1 MPLFLTAQTNLVPN
15 PSFESYTSCPQYPP
29 DGNIN
34 RAFPWFQPWNNSN
47 SSDFYHSCDTI
58 DQNMSVPIN
67 FLGFQ
72 YPKIGNGYSG
82 IFCFFQPSNNGREY
96 MEVELS
102 TTLLSGATYN
112 ISFYSNLSNFSQYAI
127 DNIGIA
133 FSDTIFSFGLQS
145 TTLISMNCDLCSS
158 LVITDTLN
166 WTYLTGKYIA
176 QGGEK
181 FMLVGNFKHDSLI
194 SINATG
200 FGNYPGAYY
209 YFDDFNVS
217 LDSSTSLEELSL
229 EDIII
234 SPNPSADVFT
244 ISSADGFI
252 MNGNFAIC
260 NLHGQQVVSAEIR
273 NEKQFTINLKN
284 FADGVYLLKMQ
295 LGERIVIKKLV
306 KM

>member
-166 WTYLTGKYIA
+166 WHL
-176 QGGEK
+176 
-181 FMLVGNFKHDSLI
+181 
-194 SINATG
+194 
-200 FGNYPGAYY
+200 
-209 YFDDFNVS
+209 FNW
-217 LDSSTSLEELSL
+217 
-229 EDIII
+229 
-234 SPNPSADVFT
+234 
-244 ISSADGFI
+244 
-252 MNGNFAIC
+252 
-260 NLHGQQVVSAEIR
+260 
-273 NEKQFTINLKN
+273 
-284 FADGVYLLKMQ
+284 
-295 LGERIVIKKLV
+295 
-306 KM
+306 